1 MRTLSDAR
9 ELKPANGR
17 VCCAIGMF
25 DGVHLGHQQ
34 VIRQAVSDAHQL
46 ESSSLCVTFDKHPA
60 TVIAPERAPLLIQ
73 SLDQRLEA
81 IRALGVDATLIPVS
95 YTHLT
100 LPTKA

>member
-46 ESSSLCVTFDKHPA
+46 EASSSA
-60 TVIAPERAPLLIQ
+60 SPLINIRPP
-73 SLDQRLEA
+73 SLPRNG
-81 IRALGVDATLIPVS
+81 RRC
-95 YTHLT
+95 
-100 LPTKA
+100 

>member
-34 VIRQAVSDAHQL
+34 A
-46 ESSSLCVTFDKHPA
+46 
-60 TVIAPERAPLLIQ
+60 
-73 SLDQRLEA
+73 
-81 IRALGVDATLIPVS
+81 VS
-95 YTHLT
+95 YTLLT